1 MYLCILALLSVSLFQ
16 NQNMISAIIKLLQEQ
31 GPISTSAERY
41 LLIYMI
47 GVLIVVCALIIIF
60 FIVFQKRKNKLLLD
74 KLEQQ
79 KIFDE
84 EISRTQSEIQEQTLK
99 NIGWELHD
107 NVGQLLSV
115 ASMQLSI
122 LGTQV
127 SDEVKK
133 SITETTDIVRESLK
147 EVRSLSKS
155 LNNEVILNIGFEK
168 SITNELDRLKR
179 MKFTSAEL
187 SVRGETLTLKNK
199 KHEIIMFRIL
209 QEFFSN
215 AVKYSEAKNLKV
227 KLDYN
232 KAHLLIEA
240 SDDGKGFNIETV
252 EKGSGLLNMKSRAE
266 LINAKFDLT
275 SQLGKGVILTID
287 YPLNQT
293 H

>member
-1 MYLCILALLSVSLFQ
+1 
-16 NQNMISAIIKLLQEQ
+16 
-31 GPISTSAERY
+31 
-41 LLIYMI
+41 
-47 GVLIVVCALIIIF
+47 
-60 FIVFQKRKNKLLLD
+60 
-74 KLEQQ
+74 
-79 KIFDE
+79 
-84 EISRTQSEIQEQTLK
+84 
-99 NIGWELHD
+99 
-107 NVGQLLSV
+107 
-115 ASMQLSI
+115 MQLSI

-187 SVRGETLTLKNK
+187 SVKGETLTLKNK

-232 KAHLLIEA
+232 NAHLLIEA
-240 SDDGKGFNIETV
+240 SDDGKGFNMETV
-252 EKGSGLLNMKSRAE
+252 ENGSGLLNMKSRAE

-293 H
+293 R

>member
-1 MYLCILALLSVSLFQ
+1 MINIILNLF
-16 NQNMISAIIKLLQEQ
+16 QEQ
-31 GPISTSAERY
+31 GPVSTSAERN
-41 LLIYMI
+41 LLVYML
-47 GVLIVVCALIIIF
+47 GVLIIVCTLIIIF
-60 FIVFQKRKNKLLLD
+60 FVVFQKRKNKLLLD

-84 EISRTQSEIQEQTLK
+84 EISRTQTEIQEQTLK

-127 SDEVKK
+127 SDEVKEN
-133 SITETTDIVRESLK
+133 ITETTNIVRESLK

-187 SVRGETLTLKNK
+187 LVKGETISLKNK
-199 KHEIIMFRIL
+199 KHEIILFRIL

-215 AVKYSEAKNLKV
+215 SVKYSEAKNLKV

-232 KAHLLIEA
+232 DNHLLIEA
-240 SDDGKGFNIETV
+240 SDDGKGFDIETA

-266 LINAKFDLT
+266 LINASFNLN
-275 SQLGKGVILTID
+275 SNQGEGVVLSID
-287 YPLNQT
+287 YPLNQAN
-293 H
+293 

>member
-1 MYLCILALLSVSLFQ
+1 
-16 NQNMISAIIKLLQEQ
+16 MINTVLKILQEQ
-31 GPISTSAERY
+31 GPVSTSAERY
-41 LLIYMI
+41 LLVYMI
-47 GVLIVVCALIIIF
+47 GVLLIVCSLIIIF
-60 FIVFQKRKNKLLLD
+60 FIVFQKRKNQLLLD
-74 KLEQQ
+74 KIKQQ
-79 KIFDE
+79 QIFDE
-84 EISRTQSEIQEQTLK
+84 EISRTQTEIQEQTLK

-127 SDEVKK
+127 SEEVKAN
-133 SITETTDIVRESLK
+133 ITETTNIVRESLK

-187 SVRGETLTLKNK
+187 SVKGEKVVISDK

-215 AVKYSEAKNLKV
+215 SVKYSEAKNLSV
-227 KLDYN
+227 KLDY
-232 KAHLLIEA
+232 KKDFLIINA
-240 SDDGKGFNIETV
+240 SDDGKGFDVDTAEL
-252 EKGSGLLNMKSRAE
+252 GSGLLNMKSRAE
-266 LINAKFDLT
+266 LIKAKFNL
-275 SQLGKGVILTID
+275 SSKPNKGVLLTLE
-287 YPLNQT
+287 YPLNQIV
-293 H
+293 

>member
-1 MYLCILALLSVSLFQ
+1 MTKLINTFLQAQPSV
-16 NQNMISAIIKLLQEQ
+16 
-31 GPISTSAERY
+31 STSAERY

-47 GVLIVVCALIIIF
+47 GVLLIVTSLVVIF

-74 KLEQQ
+74 KIRQQ
-79 KIFDE
+79 QAFE
-84 EISRTQSEIQEQTLK
+84 EELSITQTEIQEQTLK
-99 NIGWELHD
+99 HIGWELHD
-107 NVGQLLSV
+107 NVGQLLAY
-115 ASMQLSI
+115 ASMQLNM
-122 LGTQV
+122 LGAKIPE
-127 SDEVKK
+127 DMK
-133 SITETTDIVRESLK
+133 STLDLTTSTIKESLK

-155 LNNEVILNIGFEK
+155 LNNDVILNIGFEK

-187 SVRGETLTLKNK
+187 SVKGETLTLKNK

-232 KAHLLIEA
+232 NAHLLIEA
-240 SDDGKGFNIETV
+240 SDDGKGFNMETV
-252 EKGSGLLNMKSRAE
+252 ENGSGLLNMKSRAE

-293 H
+293 R